1 VAARVAAAAKAAGER
16 LDFGYLLPRVALAL
30 AAVVVVDGG
39 RRKAAARSS
48 TQKQKPKTR
57 RLR

>member
-1 VAARVAAAAKAAGER
+1 VAAAAKATGER